1 LKEHFFSI
9 KNTMRFAHKTVSKVK
24 RCISI
29 MLPNL
34 PLQFLKHIKLS
45 VLFMLFKIISNMKII
60 GYKDGVLIFIK
71 EKRTKHDKHR
81 ITNYT
86 LYRTK
91 LGFPFVTFLGI
102 ND

>member
-1 LKEHFFSI
+1 
-9 KNTMRFAHKTVSKVK
+9 
-24 RCISI
+24 
-29 MLPNL
+29 
-34 PLQFLKHIKLS
+34 
-45 VLFMLFKIISNMKII
+45 MLFKIISNMKII